1 MKVKLM
7 STITAMIFLL
17 GFAVNLNAQTSA
29 DAVNA
34 LKDGVAKSKAKDYLG
49 AVESFKKCVSIYEE
63 LGEFENDNRATA
75 IKQIPVTQYRYAL
88 GLYKQ
93 KDYDGSIAAFEKL
106 AEYSETYESEEY
118 LRKAEGIIPQLYRI
132 KGTNLL
138 KEDKYDEAI
147 SAFNQTLD
155 YNPYDAKAYKYK
167 VLALRE
173 TDNIKALKETA
184 NQGIEAAIA
193 KNKSD
198 EEEDIKSLA
207 GNFFIKK
214 GAEAYRAE
222 NYADAADYFTQSF
235 EYKEPDVDLY
245 YQLSAVYNKLEQWD
259 KAIEMANKSLD
270 LLNGEG
276 TSRDAKIYYEL
287 GNAYFGKGDNDAA
300 CDAYS
305 KAAKGDYQE
314 TAEYQMKHV
323 VKCN

>member
-7 STITAMIFLL
+7 SIITAMIFLL

-49 AVESFKKCVSIYEE
+49 AIESFKKCVSIYEE
-63 LGEFENDNRATA
+63 LGEFDNENRATA
-75 IKQIPVTQYRYAL
+75 VKQIPVTQYRHAL

-106 AEYSETYESEEY
+106 AEYAETYESEEY
-118 LRKAEGIIPQLYRI
+118 LKKAEGIIPQLYRI
-132 KGTNLL
+132 KGSNLL

-147 SAFNQTLD
+147 SAFNQSLE
-155 YNPYDAKAYKYK
+155 YNPYDAKAYMYK
-167 VLALRE
+167 VRALRE
-173 TDNIKALKETA
+173 TGNIEALKETA
-184 NQGIEAAIA
+184 NKGIEVAIA

-198 EEEDIKSLA
+198 EEDRIRSVA
-207 GNFFIKK
+207 GNFFLKK
-214 GAEAYRAE
+214 GAEAYKAE
-222 NYADAADYFTQSF
+222 NYEEAVNFFNQSI
-235 EYKEPDVDLY
+235 EYKEANTDIY
-245 YQLSAVYNKLEQWD
+245 YQLSAAYNKMEQWD
-259 KAIEMANKSLD
+259 KAIAMANKSLE
-270 LLNGEG
+270 LFNGEG

-314 TAEYQMKHV
+314 AAEYQMKHV
-323 VKCN
+323 VKCK